1 MQATETPLVQ
11 YAPGG
16 EQWWQIPA
24 GAALSTSDGVTVGA
38 VLAVGTA
45 YLHAGA
51 SMMADGDAYLPL
63 QTISAFDAA
72 SNVVHLSVT
81 SDAVRAMFGSTPAN
95 DASSLQAMHSDT
107 LPLPATQPPEPVSEM
122 NIALREQEVVIT
134 VLPTV
139 VKDILVRRVQIG
151 GEVTMTET
159 VRKETAHV
167 ETERDTRER

>member
-11 YAPGG
+11 YGPGG
-16 EQWWQIPA
+16 EQWWQIPV
-24 GAALSTSDGVTVGA
+24 GASLAASDGATVGA
-38 VLAVGTA
+38 VLAIGTA

-51 SMMADGDAYLPL
+51 SMMADGDVYLPL
-63 QTISAFDAA
+63 QTIGGYDAA

-81 SDAVRAMFGSTPAN
+81 SDAVRAMFGNAPAN
-95 DASSLQAMHSDT
+95 DTYSLQAMHPNT
-107 LPLPATQPPEPVSEM
+107 LPLPTTAPPVSVREL

-139 VKDILVRRVQIG
+139 IKDILVRRVQIG
-151 GEVTMTET
+151 GAVTMTET

-167 ETERDTRER
+167 EGERNTP